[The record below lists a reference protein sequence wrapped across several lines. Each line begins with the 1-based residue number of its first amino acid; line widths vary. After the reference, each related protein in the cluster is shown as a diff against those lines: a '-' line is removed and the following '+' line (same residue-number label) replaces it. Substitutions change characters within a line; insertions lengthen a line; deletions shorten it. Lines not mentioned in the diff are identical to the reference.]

1 MTQRQ
6 LGPEVGTPTQQA
18 GAVVPQATQ
27 GTADDDG
34 WVVSPAPGS
43 AATYRARELW
53 AYREMVFFLAVR
65 DLQVRYKQA
74 AFGVLWAVLQPLAGA
89 AVFVVVFGRLAKI
102 SSDGLPYLVFAFL
115 GYAVWTYFASSL
127 SSANASLV
135 TNSAL
140 VTKVY
145 FPRLA
150 APLSSVLP
158 GLVDLA
164 IALVVTGVLM
174 VLFGV
179 VPGWQLLTLPLWV
192 LGVALLAFGVG
203 TLLATLN
210 VKYRDAH
217 FAVGLL
223 TQLWLFASPVAY
235 PTSLVPE
242 RWQVLYHLNPMA
254 GLLEG
259 FRWAVLDGR
268 PPGWTALLSLAVGVL
283 LLGAGIAYFTRS
295 ERRFADVI

>member
-1 MTQRQ
+1 MTQRH
-6 LGPEVGTPTQQA
+6 LGPEVGRPTQP
-18 GAVVPQATQ
+18 GP
-27 GTADDDG
+27 DDPGRANPAPDEDD
-34 WVVSPAPGS
+34 WVVSPAPRS
-43 AATYRARELW
+43 APAYRAKELW
-53 AYREMVFFLAVR
+53 AYREMVVFLAVR

-89 AVFVVVFGRLAKI
+89 AVFVVVFSRLANI
-102 SSDGLPYLVFAFL
+102 SSDGLPYLLFAFL
-115 GYAVWTYFASSL
+115 GYAVWTYFAASM

-150 APLSSVLP
+150 APLSAVLP
-158 GLVDLA
+158 GLVDLLIAFSMTA
-164 IALVVTGVLM
+164 ILM

-179 VPGWQLLTLPLWV
+179 APGWQLLTLPFWLV
-192 LGVALLAFGVG
+192 CVTLLAFGIG

-235 PTSLVPE
+235 PSSLVPE
-242 RWQVLYHLNPMA
+242 RWQIAYHLNPMA
-254 GLLEG
+254 GVLEG

-268 PPGWTALLSLAVGVL
+268 PPGRAALLSLLVGGL
-283 LLGAGIAYFTRS
+283 LLCAGVAYFTRS

>member
-1 MTQRQ
+1 MTQRHS
-6 LGPEVGTPTQQA
+6 GA
-18 GAVVPQATQ
+18 GADRPGAYGASRVVPAR
-27 GTADDDG
+27 GADADG
-34 WVVSPAPGS
+34 WVVSPAPGWQP
-43 AATYRARELW
+43 ARRVRELW
-53 AYREMVFFLAVR
+53 AYRELVVFLAVR
-65 DLQVRYKQA
+65 DVQVRYKQA

-89 AVFVVVFGRLAKI
+89 AVFLVVFGRLANV
-102 SSDGLPYLVFAFL
+102 SSDGLPYLLFAFL
-115 GYAVWTYFASSL
+115 GYAAWTYFASSL
-127 SSANASLV
+127 ASANASLV
-135 TNSAL
+135 ANSAL

-164 IALVVTGVLM
+164 VALVVTAVLM
-174 VLFGV
+174 LLYGV
-179 VPGWQLLTLPLWV
+179 APGWQLVTLPLW
-192 LGVALLAFGVG
+192 LACLTLLAFAVG
-203 TLLATLN
+203 MLLATLN

-242 RWQVLYHLNPMA
+242 RWQLLYHLNPVA
-254 GLLEG
+254 AVLEG
-259 FRWAVLDGR
+259 LRWSVLGA
-268 PPGWTALLSLAVGVL
+268 PAPGASALLSLLVGL
-283 LLGAGIAYFTRS
+283 LLLVAGATYFTRS

>member
-1 MTQRQ
+1 MTQRH
-6 LGPEVGTPTQQA
+6 LGPDVGRPAQVGPVDTAAPGA
-18 GAVVPQATQ
+18 GS
-27 GTADDDG
+27 DDDG
-34 WVVSPAPGS
+34 WVVSPAPGPRS
-43 AATYRARELW
+43 AYRAKELW

-89 AVFVVVFGRLAKI
+89 AVFVVVFSRLANI
-102 SSDGLPYLVFAFL
+102 SSDGLPYLLFAFL

-150 APLSSVLP
+150 APLSAVLP
-158 GLVDLA
+158 GLVDLS
-164 IALVVTGVLM
+164 IALGMTGVLM
-174 VLFGV
+174 ALYGV
-179 VPGWQLLTLPLWV
+179 APGWPLLTLPFWILC
-192 LGVALLAFGVG
+192 VALLAFGVG

-235 PTSLVPE
+235 PTSLVPD
-242 RWQVLYHLNPMA
+242 RWQAVYHLNPMA
-254 GLLEG
+254 GVLEG

-268 PPGWTALLSLAVGVL
+268 APGPSALLSLLVGVL
-283 LLGAGIAYFTRS
+283 LLGAGLTYFTRS

>member
-1 MTQRQ
+1 MTQRH
-6 LGPEVGTPTQQA
+6 LGPEVGTPTRL
-18 GAVVPQATQ
+18 GASDQRQPATS
-27 GTADDDG
+27 DDDG
-34 WVVSPAPGS
+34 WVVSPAPRS
-43 AATYRARELW
+43 APAYLAKELW

-74 AFGVLWAVLQPLAGA
+74 TFGVLWAVLQPLAGA
-89 AVFVVVFGRLAKI
+89 AVFVVVFSRLAGI
-102 SSDGLPYLVFAFL
+102 ESDGLPYLVFAFL

-127 SSANASLV
+127 AGANAGLV

-158 GLVDLA
+158 RLVDLT
-164 IALVVTGVLM
+164 IALGMTGVLM
-174 VLFGV
+174 VVLGV
-179 VPGWQLLTLPLWV
+179 APGWQLLTLPVWMAS
-192 LGVALLAFGVG
+192 VALLAFGVG
-203 TLLATLN
+203 TMLATLN

-217 FAVGLL
+217 LAVGLL

-235 PTSLVPE
+235 PSSLVPQA
-242 RWQVLYHLNPMA
+242 WQAASHLNPMA
-254 GLLEG
+254 GVLEG
-259 FRWAVLDGR
+259 FRWSVLGGR
-268 PPGWTALLSLAVGVL
+268 PPGTTALLSLLVGL
-283 LLGAGIAYFTRS
+283 LLVCGGVAYFTRS